1 VQKLTWTEGD
11 VIRKLR
17 RAFGWTLGEL
27 GARATLDPTT
37 LNKIELGKTKAAD
50 RATLQ
55 KLAAAFGFTLT
66 QFLDSIPSQAIDLPL
81 AAEALYLSKKTVDR
95 VSPKKPTRIAKSR
108 KGRELAS
115 S

>member
-17 RAFGWTLGEL
+17 RAFGWTLEAL
-27 GARATLDPTT
+27 AKRTTLDPTT

-66 QFLDSIPSQAIDLPL
+66 QFLDSIPSQTIDLPL
-81 AAEALYLSKKTVDR
+81 QAEALYLSKKTVDR
-95 VSPKKPTRIAKSR
+95 IRIKKVPQKLRRR
-108 KGRELAS
+108 KGKELAS
-115 S
+115 T